1 MADLDGMGVLAP
13 SIGGLCVDIIVVAP
27 VYCKVK

>member
-1 MADLDGMGVLAP
+1 MDLDGMGVFAP
-13 SIGGLCVDIIVVAP
+13 SIGGRCVDIIDPGP